1 MGYIE
6 IFSADENGAGW
17 KNLDQIS
24 FADKVELE
32 LALSTP
38 NAVQVA
44 CVVCYTVIPNGTGN
58 KCQTHKETL

>member
-6 IFSADENGAGW
+6 FFDVNENGAGW
-17 KNLDQIS
+17 KNLDEMKFS
-24 FADKVELE
+24 DKVELG

-38 NAVQVA
+38 NAIQVA

-58 KCQTHKETL
+58 KCTTHKS